1 MLATTLLGLIV
12 TVGGSFSRWADVP
25 EAISA
30 ALTCKAPTQ
39 TPTKGDSGNESGTQG
54 LGEQHL
60 SADGTPYLLVQG
72 TPLAPD
78 VAPIH
83 PFLEPHEEGEDG
95 DPGSL
100 AGLTG
105 QVVRS
110 YEAWEGM
117 DFSAEVAVESR
128 APGSEPH
135 RTSSLLE
142 GRVIADGRFD
152 VRATTP
158 VEVEGEP
165 GVLQERWVFDGRQLL
180 ADVADQEVANAYSTT
195 FFRFD
200 RAFDTTCWGLLG
212 VYDWLTD
219 PLEFPLY
226 ETVAFEEVETEPGRV
241 LARRTLGDP
250 APFVSSDYLYDTT
263 GKVAHPLRGDCSTRS
278 DECSP
283 RPSTRTSRDRA
294 RAGVRRARAG
304 RGPGRTRPARWRSR
318 LSESCERSGWLHPR
332 SYRTP
337 SSLPTAFGRSGSRAP
352 GRRPA
357 GIGPAVA

>member
-1 MLATTLLGLIV
+1 VLATTLLGLIV
-12 TVGGSFSRWADVP
+12 TVGGAFSRWADVP
-25 EAISA
+25 GAISA

-39 TPTKGDSGNESGTQG
+39 THTKGDSGNESGTQG

-135 RTSSLLE
+135 HTSCLLE
-142 GRVIADGRFD
+142 GRVLADGRFD

-263 GKVAHPLRGDCSTRS
+263 GKVAHPLRRRLFDPFGRMLAETGYADFSRQGTSWRPQSTR
-278 DECSP
+278 
-283 RPSTRTSRDRA
+283 RTRTWPDTPGEVEVTTLRIVRA
-294 RAGVRRARAG
+294 ERLAASAEL
-304 RGPGRTRPARWRSR
+304 PDAEFPANRVWQVW
-318 LSESCERSGWLHPR
+318 E
-332 SYRTP
+332 
-337 SSLPTAFGRSGSRAP
+337 
-352 GRRPA
+352 
-357 GIGPAVA
+357 